1 MVVVVVVVMVI
12 IGNQLTPLLN
22 QIENN
27 EMEIG
32 LDIDYK
38 LNMDINSS
46 MRALDLMAMWV
57 ERRDCTGS
65 LIP

>member
-1 MVVVVVVVMVI
+1 MVVVVMVMVI
-12 IGNQLTPLLN
+12 IGGRKINQLTPLLN
-22 QIENN
+22 QIEM
-27 EMEIG
+27 EMG

-38 LNMDINSS
+38 LKMDINSS
-46 MRALDLMAMWV
+46 MRALDLMATCV